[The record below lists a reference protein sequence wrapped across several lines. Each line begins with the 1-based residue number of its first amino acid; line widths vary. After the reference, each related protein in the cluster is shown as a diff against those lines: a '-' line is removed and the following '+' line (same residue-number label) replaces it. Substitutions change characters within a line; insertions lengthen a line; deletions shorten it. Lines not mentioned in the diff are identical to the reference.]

1 MANNKSKGAVNLP
14 FLNSHDWLDQMRE
27 LGRPPVP
34 FFICE
39 SSHPGEGKS
48 AYIDQ
53 LIAEGKAFIIKAEN
67 FCENSSPFPAV
78 VTYPPTT
85 EELLAAYEK
94 VDEVLKKKNRTVPE
108 CVLLEMVKANVQYE
122 RVPEIKETHY
132 RDLEIFL
139 KGYLPTF
146 KKTGKSPTI
155 FVDEYTQVDHRGRA
169 RIVEELVNGKMCRRL
184 GLPFL
189 PFVIA
194 MCNGKTWGGVMNYPL
209 QPMEV
214 ARMIR
219 VIYQPDGS
227 DDIPVPTEGINTLG
241 SKNLRKAHAQ
251 RVIDGFTSGKDAFP
265 QGELPHGDPGNPRIQ
280 HVLLW
285 YTEQVRKSKGLIRDP
300 IPFMETIV
308 KGMVDAE
315 LFPQAME
322 MVKQFFTTLPASIEE
337 VRQLMQDQP
346 AMDALKKKLAKVSSQ
361 EWSAWA
367 FFRSDGLQSTDND
380 LARFLSLLGVDG
392 DTCEQ
397 IKRQSRG
404 LSKAPAPQP

>member
-1 MANNKSKGAVNLP
+1 MATKNPKGMNLP
-14 FLNSHDWLDQMRE
+14 FLTSHDWLGQMIE

-48 AYIDQ
+48 AWIDEQ
-53 LIAEGKAFIIKAEN
+53 VRQGRAFLIKAEN

-78 VTYPPTT
+78 IDYPPTSD
-85 EELLAAYEK
+85 EILDAYDKVSADLEK
-94 VDEVLKKKNRTVPE
+94 RAKTVPD
-108 CVLLEMVKANVQYE
+108 CILLKLVDANVRLK

-132 RDLEIFL
+132 KELEDFL
-139 KGYLPTF
+139 RGYLPTF
-146 KKTGKSPTI
+146 KKTGKAPTI
-155 FVDEYTQVDHRGRA
+155 FVDEYTQVDHKGRA

-219 VIYQPDGS
+219 VIYQPDGT
-227 DDIPVPTEGINTLG
+227 DDIPVPTEGINTVG

-251 RVIDGFTSGKDAFP
+251 RVVDGFTSGKDSFP

-285 YTEQVRKSKGLIRDP
+285 YVEQVRKSKGFIREP

-308 KGMVDAE
+308 KGIVDSD
-315 LFPQAME
+315 LFSVAME

-337 VRQLMQDQP
+337 VRQLMQDK
-346 AMDALKKKLAKVSSQ
+346 ASMEALKKKLAKVSSQ

-380 LARFLSLLGVDG
+380 LARFLNLLGVDG

-404 LSKAPAPQP
+404 LNRSTVTP